1 MDKKKQLQEQ
11 LNDIEYNKKESKKKE
26 TSNKKTLQEELDSI
40 TFRNE
45 QVQQIRDMQEGDKRL
60 KDNLGRNRDR
70 YVSSTEGTGNR
81 SRRVSSAGRIA
92 GLQTLGNSFGK

>member
-70 YVSSTEGTGNR
+70 YISSTEGTGGRN
-81 SRRVSSAGRIA
+81 RRVSSAGRVA

>member
-1 MDKKKQLQEQ
+1 MDKKKSLQEQ
-11 LNDIEYNKKESKKKE
+11 LDDIEYSKKESKKKE

-60 KDNLGRNRDR
+60 KDNLGRNRKR
-70 YVSSTEGTGNR
+70 YISSTEGIGNLN
-81 SRRVSSAGRIA
+81 RRISDAGKMA
-92 GLQTLGNSFGK
+92 GLQTLGK